1 MLYLS
6 ASFYNKSRQ
15 SINETC
21 KFVGTIL
28 NKAMID
34 FKNGIRDE
42 ILLIKHLSFTDSGNF
57 LKNMNIRLTL
67 FHTEHTLVQFHH
79 HPLHTNVPPSNH

>member
-34 FKNGIRDE
+34 FKNGIRWED
-42 ILLIKHLSFTDSGNF
+42 LSELDAAKDFPDYDAQKSFING
-57 LKNMNIRLTL
+57 
-67 FHTEHTLVQFHH
+67 
-79 HPLHTNVPPSNH
+79 